1 MATWKGSIIGARAM
15 QSLSRSCRAGIL
27 TEKQGI
33 RRQLRRSSELS
44 SQPLEFYRWKPAW
57 AALNS
62 ALSAA

>member
-1 MATWKGSIIGARAM
+1 MVTWKGSIIGDGVM
-15 QSLSRSCRAGIL
+15 QSLRRSCRAGIL
-27 TEKQGI
+27 TGQQGI

-44 SQPLEFYRWKPAW
+44 SQALEFYRWKPAW